1 MPDVKSWDQIKPLPG
16 KQINLN
22 KGSLRKH
29 VLENTEHKE
38 LVEAVE
44 AKVKARGGL
53 YAYMTKKS
61 VDAQGGGGGG
71 QEGGGE
77 GEKENENENEN
88 ENEKEKEKEKV
99 RGGGSNSSRHKSL
112 MPVVGTPWR
121 LRGSFWRG
129 SIDVLDFN
137 PQRREGVEA
146 SPPRHAPS

>member
-1 MPDVKSWDQIKPLPG
+1 MPDVKSWGQIKPLPG

-61 VDAQGGGGGG
+61 VDARGGGGGG

-77 GEKENENENEN
+77 GEKEKEMEN
-88 ENEKEKEKEKV
+88 ENEKDKEKEKE
-99 RGGGSNSSRHKSL
+99 RSGGSNSSRHKAL

-121 LRGSFWRG
+121 LRGSFRRI

-137 PQRREGVEA
+137 PQRRGGVEA
-146 SPPRHAPS
+146 SPPRHAHF